1 MAAMAADIDKGRQ
14 PCFVADRHDGY
25 LACAAGDVVARVLE
39 LVSRANVVPAPSENF
54 FDFQRRDSRVGVPV
68 GGKRFAAIKRC
79 EQIIGSVDDLACS
92 GLNHKIC
99 LFYLAVRISFF
110 LQTVGLR
117 ACSLNHALT
126 GFFGGPALIRRGTD
140 SSKTALAQ
148 SKTPG

>member
-1 MAAMAADIDKGRQ
+1 
-14 PCFVADRHDGY
+14 
-25 LACAAGDVVARVLE
+25 
-39 LVSRANVVPAPSENF
+39 
-54 FDFQRRDSRVGVPV
+54 
-68 GGKRFAAIKRC
+68 
-79 EQIIGSVDDLACS
+79 
-92 GLNHKIC
+92 LNHKIY

-148 SKTPG
+148 SNAPGKLSSRAAVEARAAVPNIPME